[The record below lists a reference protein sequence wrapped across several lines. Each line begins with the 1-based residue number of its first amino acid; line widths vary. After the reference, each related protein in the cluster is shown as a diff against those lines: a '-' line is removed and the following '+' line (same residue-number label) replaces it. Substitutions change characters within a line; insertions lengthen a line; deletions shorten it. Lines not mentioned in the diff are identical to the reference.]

1 MKLLQPYFLYIFEN
15 SEDWLKFF
23 QSVLCLIQKVA
34 TTVEKSVGV
43 FGRKFECKTI
53 VRSRNASLLLP
64 LTRVKHLPC
73 VSMHAFCT
81 KKHTNAQFMDD
92 ENLTRCQTF
101 VHFLNLGTLI
111 SEQLHVME

>member
-1 MKLLQPYFLYIFEN
+1 M
-15 SEDWLKFF
+15 
-23 QSVLCLIQKVA
+23 CLTQKVA
-34 TTVEKSVGV
+34 TIVEKSVGV

-53 VRSRNASLLLP
+53 VRSRNASLLLLP

-101 VHFLNLGTLI
+101 VHFLKLGTLI
-111 SEQLHVME
+111 PEQLTCHGISRATLRGHDIP